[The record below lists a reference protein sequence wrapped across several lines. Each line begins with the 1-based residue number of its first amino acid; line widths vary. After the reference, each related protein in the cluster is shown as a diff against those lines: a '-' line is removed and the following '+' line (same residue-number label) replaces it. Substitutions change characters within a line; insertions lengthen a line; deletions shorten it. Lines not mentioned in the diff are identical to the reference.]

1 MSFGLV
7 WQSYD
12 TKASIYQIQY
22 LLNHNVWFSNSVDMY
37 VKIFGRDFDSPD
49 MRNAFKSLCMPM
61 FFEKSDATY
70 LRNIL
75 NKIESFRNASR
86 FRKKAIVDKLLSYR
100 HRMFEVLGPSFKSE
114 IFLHESCIYM
124 HTLYELVKQGW
135 QVAQVYDGFYAVH
148 QDKILDLTTDIESIL
163 DSYVYE
169 YKTKYAHTFNQ
180 ASKNTAS
187 SVASKLATDCTEDID
202 QAYYDCSSNEDSM
215 LSQDSIES
223 NNSNSHKR
231 MIADYFN
238 KEYSKLFSQFDVKKE
253 NDYSKP
259 FSKLTTQN
267 TLDQSSTSYRNS
279 IYNSIH
285 EANIR
290 QRQLLDYN
298 YMIANSF
305 KKQYNKLLEQYS

>member
-1 MSFGLV
+1 MSSGLV
-7 WQSYD
+7 WQEYD

-22 LLNHNVWFSNSVDMY
+22 FLNHNVWFSNTVDMY
-37 VKIFGRDFDSPD
+37 AMMFGRKFDSPD

-61 FFEKSDATY
+61 FFEQSDSTY
-70 LRNIL
+70 IRNIL
-75 NKIESFRNASR
+75 NKIESFRNTSSH
-86 FRKKAIVDKLLSYR
+86 RKQAIVDKLLSYR
-100 HRMFEVLGPSFKSE
+100 HKMLEVLGPSFKSE

-135 QVAQVYDGFYAVH
+135 QVAQVYDGFYAIH
-148 QDKILDLTTDIESIL
+148 QDKTLDLSTDIESIL
-163 DSYVYE
+163 DSYVHE
-169 YKTKYAHTFNQ
+169 YRAKYKHTFNQ

-187 SVASKLATDCTEDID
+187 SVASKLAIDCTESIQDT
-202 QAYYDCSSNEDSM
+202 YCNHSSNEDSM

-223 NNSNSHKR
+223 CLAYSQER

-238 KEYSKLFSQFDVKKE
+238 NEYHKKIDQFYSKE

-259 FSKLTTQN
+259 FSKLTAQN
-267 TLDQSSTSYRNS
+267 ALVQSSSPNRIS

-290 QRQLLDYN
+290 QIRQFDCS
-298 YMIANSF
+298 YMIENSF
-305 KKQYNKLLEQYS
+305 KKQYDKLLEQHL

>member
-22 LLNHNVWFSNSVDMY
+22 FLNHNVWFSNRVDMY
-37 VKIFGRDFDSPD
+37 VKMFGREFDSPD
-49 MRNAFKSLCMPM
+49 MRNAFKSICMPM
-61 FFEKSDATY
+61 FFEQSDATY

-86 FRKKAIVDKLLSYR
+86 YRKKAIQDKLLSYR
-100 HRMFEVLGPSFKSE
+100 HKMFEVLGPSFKSE

-124 HTLYELVKQGW
+124 HTLCELVKQGW
-135 QVAQVYDGFYAVH
+135 QVAQVYDGFYAIH
-148 QDKILDLTTDIESIL
+148 QDKTLDLATDIESIL

-169 YKTKYAHTFNQ
+169 YKAKYVHAFNQ
-180 ASKNTAS
+180 ASKNTAC
-187 SVASKLATDCTEDID
+187 SVASKLAIDCTEEND
-202 QAYYDCSSNEDSM
+202 QSCCNCSSNDDSM
-215 LSQDSIES
+215 LYDETYSYERI
-223 NNSNSHKR
+223 
-231 MIADYFN
+231 IADYFN
-238 KEYSKLFSQFDVKKE
+238 KEYSKSFNQFDIKKE

-259 FSKLTTQN
+259 FSKLTVKN

-285 EANIR
+285 EANTR
-290 QRQLLDYN
+290 QRHSLDYS
-298 YMIANSF
+298 YIIAHSF
-305 KKQYNKLLEQYS
+305 KKQYDKLLERLN